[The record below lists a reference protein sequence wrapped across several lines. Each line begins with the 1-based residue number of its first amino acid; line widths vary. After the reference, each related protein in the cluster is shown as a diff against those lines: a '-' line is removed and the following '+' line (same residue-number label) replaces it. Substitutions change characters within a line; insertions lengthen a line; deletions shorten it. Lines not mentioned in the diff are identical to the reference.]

1 MKKFL
6 VLLLTLSLVL
16 TVFAACGKKTEETGA
31 TGESQSVKA
40 TKPATPTQGDDTAE
54 PQATEAP
61 VVKKDLKANLDGTWK
76 ATIELS
82 KITSPALEGTVDLY
96 IDFNGESFTRRVED
110 KLDEK
115 IAAATIEMIKKTAAD
130 MGTTPEAYLKS
141 EGTTEQEVKEN
152 VLSALKD
159 TFAAQSGEWY
169 YDGTNI
175 HLGSVALPIV
185 VKDATEIRLN
195 IFGDTTTTAFIKQ

>member
-16 TVFAACGKKTEETGA
+16 TVFAACGKKTDGTEA
-31 TGESQSVKA
+31 PGESQSVKE
-40 TKPATPTQGDDTAE
+40 TKPAATTGGD
-54 PQATEAP
+54 ATEAP
-61 VVKKDLKANLDGTWK
+61 TEAPIVKKELNAKLDGTWK
-76 ATIELS
+76 ATIDLAA
-82 KITSPALEGTVDLY
+82 ITSPALDGTVDVF

-115 IAAATIEMIKKTAAD
+115 IAAATVEMIKKTATD

-141 EGTTEQEVKEN
+141 EGTTEQEIKEN
-152 VLSALKD
+152 VLSGLKD
-159 TFAAQSGEWY
+159 AFAAQSGEWY

-175 HLGSVALPIV
+175 HLGNVAFPIV

-195 IFGDTTTTAFIKQ
+195 MFGDATTIHFIKQ